1 MQMYLRLRLYM
12 NSLFWIVLR
21 SIVVPYV
28 AYLMLRESFLGDKGA
43 LLAVAIALAIVTGL
57 SLIFNLLKILG
68 NTVLL
73 RGHSILMLGLTIIIQ
88 LISLGFI
95 WYKYFS
101 EYSDFLNQLIDSSN
115 WKLEIKFYLL
125 VTNYFPLLHF
135 IVIITY
141 VLEQV
146 CNLLHKFQET
156 IGLSYKLEP
165 ASGTLSQVTVYR

>member
-101 EYSDFLNQLIDSSN
+101 EYSDFLN
-115 WKLEIKFYLL
+115 
-125 VTNYFPLLHF
+125 
-135 IVIITY
+135 
-141 VLEQV
+141 
-146 CNLLHKFQET
+146 
-156 IGLSYKLEP
+156 
-165 ASGTLSQVTVYR
+165 